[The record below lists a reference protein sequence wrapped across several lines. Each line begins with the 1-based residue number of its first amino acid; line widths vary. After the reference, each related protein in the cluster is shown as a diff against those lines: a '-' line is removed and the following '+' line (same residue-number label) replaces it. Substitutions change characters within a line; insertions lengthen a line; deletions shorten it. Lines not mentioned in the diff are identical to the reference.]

1 MKSIHL
7 FRFFNSGRLRA
18 GGSYGAAALAAV
30 LSGAVCGQAQAQSV
44 VVTGNVSP
52 GSPTSPVWTTGSTI
66 YVGST
71 GAGSLLVEGGG
82 TVSSSAGVLGRF
94 GAGAGN
100 VTVTGEG
107 STWTNSGN
115 LTVGSLGD
123 GVLLIAD
130 GGAVSNA
137 TGLIGSLF
145 GSSGDVTV
153 TGEGS
158 TWTNSG
164 ALTVGATSDGVLRIE
179 DGGAVSNTNGSVG
192 AIWGAGGEVTVTGEG
207 STWTNSG
214 TLIVGG
220 AGEGVLRIEA
230 GGVVSNTNGTVG
242 AVWGADGEVTVTGAG
257 SAWTNSGTLT
267 VGGTGQG
274 TLRIE
279 DGGVVSNTDG
289 SVGAILGATGE
300 VTVTGTDSKWTNSGS
315 LVVGNL
321 ATGTVAIEN
330 GGRVE
335 VGTFVQLGGLLTGN
349 GTLNL
354 NEGGTLAVGG
364 IDGLQKGT
372 GTAAFN
378 LAGGTLEVV
387 GSELTAS
394 VDATLTN
401 ASTLDTNG
409 LGATLDGVLSGTG
422 SLVKAGEGALTL
434 TNANT
439 YEGGTTL
446 GAGTLRIGNDFAL
459 GTGALT
465 IEDGATLATDGSA
478 RSIANNLVVNGDF
491 SVFPEGTMLNIS
503 SFALTGNVDLA
514 GGNRTITNSSDFWNS
529 EWGVVELGGV
539 ISNGG
544 LILKALPGSYAFFT
558 MTGSQSNTYTGDTVV
573 GEGVSLQLLRNG
585 QTAIAGDLYIENDAV
600 VVTDWSDQIADTS
613 NVTITGIG
621 RLQVGVYRDV
631 AEEIGGLFGDGEVAL
646 NDDDFGSFLVVNSG
660 EFSGT
665 ITGGV
670 ADNLSLVKEGAGVL
684 VLSGDNTFL
693 GNTVVDEG
701 TLQIGAGG
709 TTGSVLTGIELR
721 NGSSLV
727 FDRSDDSTAGNLITG
742 DGTLT
747 KKGAGVLTLTAA
759 NTYSAGTTVSGG
771 LIEFATDANLGTG
784 VITLDGGGLRWA
796 TGNTL
801 DISARLGAL
810 GAGGGVFDTHG
821 NDVTFASVVS
831 GDGQFTKDGAGVLT
845 LAGANTYTGGTL
857 VLGGELVV
865 TSGTLPGDTEVGAGA
880 FLTFDQADDGTYTG
894 RISGAGGVRFNGDG
908 TVTFT
913 AVQSY
918 TGETEINGGAL
929 QATTDSLAGGDISIA
944 AGSGLIFNQ
953 AGDGTYAGVISGD
966 GGLVKLGAGA
976 VNLTGAHTYTGP
988 TLINGGGLSV
998 NGSLASTSVT
1008 VGSGAFLGGSGT
1020 ITGDVVVQSG
1030 GILAPGNS
1038 PGLLTVGS
1046 LALNSGSITQMEIHG
1061 ATTAGADYDQIRVT
1075 GEATLDGTLELI
1087 LGGGYAF
1094 QAGDEFVLIDAD
1106 TITTG
1111 SDFAVINGLGN
1122 ALTFTTT
1129 ITDDFTLKI
1138 NVLQTDFA
1146 AFALTPNQRAVTLN
1160 LDADWA
1166 NPSMETLIHALN
1178 ALPGSSLPAAFDRIA
1193 PEEYAALVRV
1203 AQSNTRS
1210 MWSGLRQ
1217 RLAEIRGGS
1226 TGLSLAN
1233 LNFTG
1238 RNGRIDLN
1246 NSVLLAAVGDTADA
1260 IGMRA
1265 LAAQSQAA
1273 EKQADE
1279 RRGFFVSGTGTF
1291 GDNENDGNAAGYE
1304 FAAGGLMLGTDV
1316 RLTPDAAVG
1325 VMAGYGHTE
1334 TDYQSSTSDTDTE
1347 TARIGLYGTWS
1358 GIESSWLNAT
1368 AGAAYHW
1375 YDSER
1380 EALGG
1385 TASGE
1390 TEGAELNALIEAG
1403 RDFRFGRLT
1412 LTPSA
1417 GLDYLWLRT
1426 EGFTET
1432 GSLAPLAVNDQTG
1445 ESLRS
1450 ELALTASWRF
1460 EQGKTTVWSP
1470 FVRAGWQHEFLDTYG
1485 AVDARLASG
1494 AGTLFSVKGTEYD
1507 RDSAILGAGVQAR
1520 LSATLDVSLS
1530 YSGELNTDYQSHSV
1544 NGQVRLKF

>member
-1 MKSIHL
+1 M
-7 FRFFNSGRLRA
+7 
-18 GGSYGAAALAAV
+18 
-30 LSGAVCGQAQAQSV
+30 V
-44 VVTGNVSP
+44 VSGNVSP
-52 GSPTSPVWTTGSTI
+52 GTAASPVWTTGSTI

-71 GAGSLLVEGGG
+71 SAGSLLVEAGGS
-82 TVSSSAGVLGRF
+82 VSSSAGVIGRF
-94 GAGAGN
+94 SNGAGD
-100 VTVTGEG
+100 VTVTGAG
-107 STWTNSGN
+107 SIWTNSGN

-137 TGLIGSLF
+137 TGLVGSLF
-145 GSSGDVTV
+145 GSSGEVTVTGAGSTWTNSGALTIGSLSDGLLLIEAGGLVTNTNGTIGSLWGSSGEVTVTGEGSKWTNSGTLTVGGASEGTLRIEAGAEVSNTNGIVAAILGADGEVTVTGAGSKWINSGTLAVGSFGEGSLLIEDGGAVSNTNATVGNILGATGDVTV

-158 TWTNSG
+158 TWTNTGSLTLGNLASG
-164 ALTVGATSDGVLRIE
+164 ELT
-179 DGGAVSNTNGSVG
+179 
-192 AIWGAGGEVTVTGEG
+192 
-207 STWTNSG
+207 
-214 TLIVGG
+214 
-220 AGEGVLRIEA
+220 IEA
-230 GGVVSNTNGTVG
+230 GGLVTAGTY
-242 AVWGADGEVTVTGAG
+242 
-257 SAWTNSGTLT
+257 
-267 VGGTGQG
+267 
-274 TLRIE
+274 
-279 DGGVVSNTDG
+279 
-289 SVGAILGATGE
+289 
-300 VTVTGTDSKWTNSGS
+300 
-315 LVVGNL
+315 
-321 ATGTVAIEN
+321 
-330 GGRVE
+330 
-335 VGTFVQLGGLLTGN
+335 VQLGTLLTGT

-354 NEGGTLAVGG
+354 NAGGTLEVGG
-364 IDGLQKGT
+364 IDGLRQGT
-372 GTAAFN
+372 GNAAVNFS
-378 LAGGTLEVV
+378 GGTLRVI
-387 GSELTAS
+387 GSELTTT
-394 VDATLTN
+394 VDVTLTD

-422 SLVKAGEGALTL
+422 SLVKTGDGALTL

-446 GAGTLRIGNDFAL
+446 SAGTLRIGNDLAL

-465 IEDGATLATDGSA
+465 IEDGATLATDGNP
-478 RSIANNLVVNGDF
+478 RSLANNLVVNGDF
-491 SVFPEGTMLNIS
+491 SVFPEGTMFS
-503 SFALTGNVDLA
+503 STSFALTGNIDLT
-514 GGNRTITNSSDFWNS
+514 GGDRTITNPSDFSNF
-529 EWGVVELGGV
+529 EFGMVELGGV

-544 LILKALPGSYAFFT
+544 LTLKALPGSYAFFM

-573 GEGVSLQLLRNG
+573 GQGVSLQLLRNG
-585 QTAIAGDLYIENDAV
+585 QTSIAGDLYIENDAV

-646 NDDDFGSFLVVNSG
+646 NDDEFGSFLIVNEG

-665 ITGGV
+665 ILGGV

-684 VLSGDNTFL
+684 VLSGENTFL
-693 GNTVVDEG
+693 GNTIVDEG

-727 FDRSDDSTAGNLITG
+727 FDRSDDFTAANLITG

-747 KKGAGVLTLTAA
+747 KKGAGVLTLTAV

-771 LIEFATDANLGTG
+771 LIEFASDDNLGSG
-784 VITLDGGGLRWA
+784 AITLDGGGLRWA

-801 DISARLGAL
+801 DISARLSAL
-810 GAGGGVFDTHG
+810 GAGGGVFDTNG

-845 LAGANTYTGGTL
+845 LAGANIYTGGTL

-865 TSGTLPGDTEVGAGA
+865 TSGTLPGDTEVGTGA
-880 FLTFDQADDGTYTG
+880 FLTFDQAADGTYTG
-894 RISGAGGVRFNGDG
+894 QISGAGGVRFNGDG

-913 AVQSY
+913 AVHTY
-918 TGETEINGGAL
+918 TGETQINAGAL
-929 QATTDSLAGGDISIA
+929 QATTDTLAGGNIAIA
-944 AGSGLIFNQ
+944 AGSGLILNQ
-953 AGDGTYAGVISGD
+953 PGDGTYAGVISGD

-976 VNLTGAHTYTGP
+976 VNLTGDHTYTGP

-1008 VGSGAFLGGSGT
+1008 VGSGAYLGGSGT
-1020 ITGDVVVQSG
+1020 ITGDVIVQSG

-1046 LALNSGSITQMEIHG
+1046 LALNSGSITELEIHG
-1061 ATTAGADYDQIRVT
+1061 ATTAGVDYDQIRVT
-1075 GEATLDGTLELI
+1075 GEATLNGTLELI

-1146 AFALTPNQRAVTLN
+1146 AFALTPNQRAVTRN

-1178 ALPGSSLPAAFDRIA
+1178 ALPGTSLPAAFDLIA
-1193 PEEYAALVRV
+1193 PEEYASLSRV

-1238 RNGRIDLN
+1238 RNGRLDLN

-1265 LAAQSQAA
+1265 LAAQSQAQ
-1273 EKQADE
+1273 EKQASE
-1279 RRGFFVSGTGTF
+1279 NRGFFVSGTGTF
-1291 GDNENDGNAAGYE
+1291 GDNESDGNAAGYD
-1304 FAAGGLMLGTDV
+1304 FAAGGLVLGTDV
-1316 RLTPDAAVG
+1316 RLTPDSAVG

-1347 TARIGLYGTWS
+1347 TARVGIYGTWS
-1358 GIESSWLNAT
+1358 GIEASWVNAT

-1375 YDSER
+1375 YDSTR

-1385 TASGE
+1385 NAVSE
-1390 TEGAELNALIEAG
+1390 TEGTELNALIEAG
-1403 RDFRFGRLT
+1403 RDFQFGRLT

-1417 GLDYLWLRT
+1417 GLDYLWLHT
-1426 EGFTET
+1426 DGFAET

-1450 ELALTASWRF
+1450 ELALTAAWRF

-1470 FVRAGWQHEFLDTYG
+1470 FVRAGWQHEFLDTYS

-1494 AGTLFSVKGTEYD
+1494 AGSLFSVKGGDVD
-1507 RDSAILGAGVQAR
+1507 RDSALLGAGVQAR
-1520 LSATLDVSLS
+1520 LSATLDVSVT
-1530 YSGELNTDYQSHSV
+1530 YSGEFNADYQTHSV
-1544 NGQVRLKF
+1544 NGQVRLRF